1 MIINPYVFTAAAN
14 LLLDDYP
21 SASVAYSLRKLRT
34 AYSGSAIR
42 VRRSNDNAE
51 QDIGF
56 SGNDLDTSSLTSFVG
71 ANNGFITT
79 WYDQSGN
86 ANNATQ
92 ATAANQAQIVASG
105 TITTDPVSGKISS
118 LWTNDSY
125 ALGSSITMTQTHFRL
140 GVFNRTASA
149 TRIYGIGANVS
160 TPKIGGWDASN
171 AIASGYGTG
180 TATHSAS
187 NTSTGKLMMTV
198 LRDSSNNVKCWLN
211 NTALTTGTS
220 SGTSNPIT
228 YFGAFSTVTTAG
240 YKQEEVYWAS
250 DQESNRTGIE
260 TNANNYWTIY

>member
-14 LLLDDYP
+14 LLLDVYP

-34 AYSGSAIR
+34 AYTGSAIR

-86 ANNATQ
+86 ANNSTQ
-92 ATAANQAQIVASG
+92 ATATNQAQIVASG

-125 ALGSSITMTQTHFRL
+125 ALGSSITMTQTNFRL

-149 TRIYGIGANVS
+149 TRIFGLGSTSATPFLGAWLAGNNIQSNYGNALVIH
-160 TPKIGGWDASN
+160 SN
-171 AIASGYGTG
+171 A
-180 TATHSAS
+180 
-187 NTSTGKLMMTV
+187 NTSSGKFIMTV

-228 YFGAFSTVTTAG
+228 HFGAYPAATTAG

-260 TNANNYWTIY
+260 TNANTYWTIY

>member
-1 MIINPYVFTAAAN
+1 MIINPYIFGG
-14 LLLDDYP
+14 LLLDTYTG
-21 SASVAYSLRKLRT
+21 AAAAYSLRKLRS
-34 AYSGSAIR
+34 AYSGNAIR
-42 VRRSNDNAE
+42 VRRSSDNIE

-56 SGNDLDTSSLTSFVG
+56 VGNDLDMSSLTTFCGSG
-71 ANNGFITT
+71 NGFVAK

-86 ANNATQ
+86 TNDASQT
-92 ATAANQAQIVASG
+92 TAANQAQIVSSG
-105 TITTDPVSGKISS
+105 SIVTDPVSGKIST

-125 ALGSSITMTQTHFRL
+125 SLASSITMTQLHFKL
-140 GVFNRTASA
+140 SVLNRTASG
-149 TRIYGIGANVS
+149 TRIYGLGANATLPRIGA
-160 TPKIGGWDASN
+160 WDASN
-171 AIASGYGTG
+171 AITSAYGTG

-211 NTALTTGTS
+211 NTSLTTGTS

-228 YFGAFSTVTTAG
+228 YFGAYSTVSTVG

-260 TNANNYWTIY
+260 TNANTYWNIY